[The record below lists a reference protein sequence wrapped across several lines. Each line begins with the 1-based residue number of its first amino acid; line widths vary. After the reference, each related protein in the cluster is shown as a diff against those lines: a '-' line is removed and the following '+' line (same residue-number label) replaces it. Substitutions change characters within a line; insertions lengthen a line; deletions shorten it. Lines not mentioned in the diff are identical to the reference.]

1 MKRSLFIL
9 LLLTAWLLP
18 SSAWAQFKDLKPG
31 HPAYPFVDKLV
42 REGILEVG
50 KSKKFEGRG
59 YVNKYQLAVVLD
71 RLYAVAFPDK
81 PVELKSAVEFYKDV
95 PVWSYANT
103 AAGKLTALKIFEPD
117 ARGNF
122 NGNQRLNRY
131 YFYYLYCRFIETS
144 LGKPL
149 NPAFAELNYADV
161 AIDNP
166 YSPYILKLI
175 GIGLLP
181 GGKFRALSGD
191 QFINRLEMA
200 LFTAKVLDH
209 LRPEEKK
216 IKAPPELA
224 KPISSYT
231 DVPSAHYA
239 REAIEELVE
248 VGILSPGPGQK
259 FDGDRMTKK
268 FELLDFLCQ
277 ILEKIL
283 AGGESELELA
293 DAALAY
299 KDVSSAHPSYRSIQK
314 LIALGILP
322 AGNREEV
329 LNGELPVNRYQLAYF
344 LLTPLEKILSP
355 QLELKPAD
363 ASLGY
368 RDVPKDN
375 FAYLAIQKMIEL
387 KVLPGGADQNFNGE
401 QFAAR
406 FDLAYISVQLL
417 KQIYLKI
424 KEEEISIM
432 PPPEYGFKVY
442 LNSEFTASSL
452 SHGKP
457 SGEDLIDV
465 YGLQTVNLT
474 IDRQLG
480 KRLSAY
486 VYLENQFYFGT
497 KTPQYL
503 GIKEAYL
510 TAAEPPLSYQFGRIY
525 NYQGY
530 SPFGASLFFD
540 STADLASLT
549 LDIAYLNFSGSVGKT
564 LYNGDVT
571 TDSNLASLLLTFK
584 NLPIDVTLGGNLITD
599 PLDPTGAVQLPTQI
613 LQTYGGM
620 NINLFGALEANLEA
634 SNVDY
639 SNPEVLPLIGLID
652 EINTGALQ
660 AAFSYY
666 EPDYGYNIS
675 FGYQRLGDDFYNANL
690 TDPGETTYNSRGR
703 DALLFKTRF
712 TLGSEQNLGIRVSS
726 IYEQGL
732 QQSWIIGADYSRRFF
747 KLAYLNLSW
756 KTALDSTPA
765 RQNSHQASANLA
777 LTF

>member
-1 MKRSLFIL
+1 MKRFLLIL
-9 LLLTAWLLP
+9 LLLTACLLP
-18 SSAWAQFKDLKPG
+18 SSAWAQFKDLQPG

-71 RLYAVAFPDK
+71 RLYSVAFPDK

-103 AAGKLTALKIFEPD
+103 SVGKLTVLKIFEPD
-117 ARGNF
+117 VKGNF

-131 YFYYLYCRFIETS
+131 YFYYFFCRFIETS
-144 LGKPL
+144 LGRSL
-149 NPAFAELNYADV
+149 IPAFADLSYADLSS
-161 AIDNP
+161 DNP
-166 YSPYILKLI
+166 YYPYILKLI
-175 GIGLLP
+175 GLGLLS
-181 GGKFRALSGD
+181 GGKFRSFQGD
-191 QFINRLEMA
+191 QLINRLEMA
-200 LFTAKVLDH
+200 LFTAKVLDY
-209 LRPEEKK
+209 LRPEGRK
-216 IKAPPELA
+216 IKAPSELA

-231 DVPSAHYA
+231 DVPSTHYA

-259 FDGDRMTKK
+259 FEGDRMTNK
-268 FELLDFLCQ
+268 FELLDFLSR
-277 ILEKIL
+277 ILEKL
-283 AGGESELELA
+283 LVGEEGELELA
-293 DAALAY
+293 DAAQAY
-299 KDVSSAHPSYRSIQK
+299 KDVGTTHPYYRSVQK

-355 QLELKPAD
+355 QLELILAN

-375 FAYLAIQKMIEL
+375 FAYPTIQKMIEL
-387 KVLPGGADQNFNGE
+387 KVLPGGADRDFKGE
-401 QFAAR
+401 QFATR

-424 KEEEISIM
+424 KEEEISIL
-432 PPPEYGFKVY
+432 PPSEYGFKIY
-442 LNSEFTASSL
+442 LNSEFTASSIN
-452 SHGKP
+452 HGQP

-474 IDRQLG
+474 FDRQLG

-486 VYLENQFYFGT
+486 VYLQNQFYFGT
-497 KTPQYL
+497 RTPQYL
-503 GIKEAYL
+503 GIREAYL
-510 TAAEPPLSYQFGRIY
+510 MAAEPPLSYQFGRIY
-525 NYQGY
+525 NYHGY

-540 STADLASLT
+540 STADLVNLG
-549 LDIAYLNFSGSVGKT
+549 LDTAYLNFSGSVGKL

-584 NLPIDVTLGGNLITD
+584 NLPMDVSLGGNLITD
-599 PLDPTGAVQLPTQI
+599 PLDPTGAIQLPTKI
-613 LQTYGGM
+613 WQTYGGI

-660 AAFSYY
+660 AALSYY
-666 EPDYGYNIS
+666 EPDYGYSIS

-690 TDPGETTYNSRGR
+690 TDPGEATYNSRGR

-732 QQSWIIGADYSRRFF
+732 QQSWIIGADYSRRLF

-765 RQNSHQASANLA
+765 RQNSHQASANISLS
-777 LTF
+777 F